1 MTYYILIAVLTNAR
15 RSTESRQ
22 AEIIATLVALAAER
36 NPADVTTT
44 DIAKAMNVTQ
54 GALFR
59 HFPTKEAI
67 RVAVIEWIETQL
79 MTKLGNA
86 QASTPDVL
94 SGLEAMFLAHVK
106 FIREFPGVPRLVF
119 AELQQPDGS
128 PVRQR
133 VQQIMRSYRLM
144 LAETLGKAK
153 AAQLIGADV
162 DVQAAAA
169 LFLGAIQGLVM
180 QSMLG
185 GVSPDAEEPVLGVLY
200 LYLAGL
206 GAQS

>member
-1 MTYYILIAVLTNAR
+1 MSFNSR
-15 RSTESRQ
+15 QSTESRQ
-22 AEIIATLVALAAER
+22 AEIIATVVALAAER

-59 HFPTKEAI
+59 HFSTKEAI
-67 RVAVIEWIETQL
+67 RLAVIEWVEKQL
-79 MTKLGNA
+79 IAKLGDA
-86 QASTPDVL
+86 QTSAPDVL
-94 SGLEAMFLAHVK
+94 RGLKAMFLAHVK

-119 AELQQPDGS
+119 SELQQPDNS

-133 VQQIMRSYRLM
+133 VQQIMRRYRQM

-153 AAQLIGADV
+153 AAQLIRNDV

-185 GVSPDAEEPVLGVLY
+185 GTSSDADEPVIGVLQ

-206 GAQS
+206 GAKS

>member
-1 MTYYILIAVLTNAR
+1 MSLNAR
-15 RSTESRQ
+15 QSTESRQ
-22 AEIIATLVALAAER
+22 AEIIATVVALAAER
-36 NPADVTTT
+36 NPADITTT
-44 DIAKAMNVTQ
+44 DIAKMMNVTQ

-59 HFPTKEAI
+59 HFPTKEAM
-67 RVAVIEWIETQL
+67 RLAVIEWIEMQL
-79 MTKLGNA
+79 MAKLGAA
-86 QASTPDVL
+86 QAPAPDVL
-94 SGLEAMFLAHVK
+94 SSLEAMFLAHVK

-119 AELQQPDGS
+119 AELQQPDSS

-133 VQQIMRSYRLM
+133 VQQIMQRYRQI

-153 AAQLIGADV
+153 DAQLIRDDV
-162 DVQAAAA
+162 DVRAAAA

-185 GVSPDAEEPVLGVLY
+185 GVSPDTEETVLGVLH

-206 GAQS
+206 GAKS

>member
-1 MTYYILIAVLTNAR
+1 MSLNAR
-15 RSTESRQ
+15 QSTESRQ
-22 AEIIATLVALAAER
+22 AEIIATVVALAAER

-59 HFPTKEAI
+59 HFPTKEAM
-67 RVAVIEWIETQL
+67 RLAVIEWIETQL
-79 MTKLGNA
+79 IAKLGDA
-86 QASTPDVL
+86 QASAPDVL

-119 AELQQPDGS
+119 AELQQPDSS

-133 VQQIMRSYRLM
+133 VQQIMRRYRQM

-153 AAQLIGADV
+153 AARLIRDDV

-185 GVSPDAEEPVLGVLY
+185 GVSPDADEPVIGVLQ

-206 GAQS
+206 GAKS

>member
-1 MTYYILIAVLTNAR
+1 MSLNPR
-15 RSTESRQ
+15 QSTESRQ
-22 AEIIATLVALAAER
+22 AEIIATVVALAAKQ

-59 HFPTKEAI
+59 HFPTKEAM
-67 RVAVIEWIETQL
+67 RLAVIEWIETQL
-79 MTKLGNA
+79 MAKCGDA
-86 QASTPDVL
+86 QALAPDVL
-94 SGLEAMFLAHVK
+94 SGLEAIFLAHVK

-119 AELQQPDGS
+119 AELQQPDSS
-128 PVRQR
+128 PVRQG
-133 VQQIMRSYRLM
+133 VQKIMRRYRQM

-153 AAQLIGADV
+153 AAQLIRDDV
-162 DVQAAAA
+162 DIQAAAA

-185 GVSPDAEEPVLGVLY
+185 GVSPDAEEPVIGVLHI
-200 LYLAGL
+200 YLAGL
-206 GAQS
+206 GAKS

>member
-1 MTYYILIAVLTNAR
+1 MSINSR
-15 RSTESRQ
+15 HSTESRQ
-22 AEIIATLVALAAER
+22 AEIIATVVALAAER

-59 HFPTKEAI
+59 HFPTKEAM
-67 RVAVIEWIETQL
+67 RLAVIEWIETQL
-79 MTKLGNA
+79 MAKLEDA
-86 QASTPDVL
+86 QASAPDVL

-119 AELQQPDGS
+119 AELQQPDSS

-133 VQQIMRSYRLM
+133 VQQIMRRYRQM

-153 AAQLIGADV
+153 AAQLIRDDV

-185 GVSPDAEEPVLGVLY
+185 GVSPVTEEPVLGVLH
-200 LYLAGL
+200 LYLASL
-206 GAQS
+206 GAKS

>member
-1 MTYYILIAVLTNAR
+1 MSLNPR
-15 RSTESRQ
+15 QSTESRQ
-22 AEIIATLVALAAER
+22 AEIISTVVALAAER

-67 RVAVIEWIETQL
+67 RLAVIEWIETQL
-79 MTKLGNA
+79 MAKLGDA
-86 QASTPDVL
+86 QASAHDVL
-94 SGLEAMFLAHVK
+94 SGLEAMFMAHVK

-119 AELQQPDGS
+119 AELQQPDSS

-133 VQQIMRSYRLM
+133 VQQIMRRYRQM
-144 LAETLGKAK
+144 LAEILGKAK
-153 AAQLIGADV
+153 AAQLIRSDV

-185 GVSPDAEEPVLGVLY
+185 GVSPDAEEPVLGVLC
-200 LYLAGL
+200 LYLASL
-206 GAQS
+206 GAKS

>member
-1 MTYYILIAVLTNAR
+1 MSLNSR
-15 RSTESRQ
+15 QSTESRQ
-22 AEIIATLVALAAER
+22 AEIIATVVALAAER
-36 NPADVTTT
+36 NPADITTT

-59 HFPTKEAI
+59 HFPTKEAM
-67 RVAVIEWIETQL
+67 RLAVIEWIEMQL
-79 MTKLGNA
+79 MAKLGDA
-86 QASTPDVL
+86 QASAPDVL
-94 SGLEAMFLAHVK
+94 SGLEAMFLTHVK

-119 AELQQPDGS
+119 AELQQPDSS

-133 VQQIMRSYRLM
+133 VQQIMRRYRQM

-153 AAQLIGADV
+153 AAQLIRNDV
-162 DVQAAAA
+162 EVQAAAA

-185 GVSPDAEEPVLGVLY
+185 GVSSDAEEPVLGVLH

-206 GAQS
+206 GAKS

>member
-1 MTYYILIAVLTNAR
+1 MSLNVR
-15 RSTESRQ
+15 QSTESRQ
-22 AEIIATLVALAAER
+22 AAIIATVVALAAER
-36 NPADVTTT
+36 NPAEVTTT
-44 DIAKAMNVTQ
+44 DIAKAMSVTQ

-67 RVAVIEWIETQL
+67 RLAVIEWIEAQL
-79 MTKLGNA
+79 MAKLSDA
-86 QASTPDVL
+86 QTSAPDVL
-94 SGLEAMFLAHVK
+94 SGLEAMFLAHVR

-119 AELQQPDGS
+119 AELQQPDSS

-133 VQQIMRSYRLM
+133 VQQIMRRYRQM

-153 AAQLIGADV
+153 AAQLIRADV

-185 GVSPDAEEPVLGVLY
+185 GVSPDAEEPVLGVLH

-206 GAQS
+206 GAKS

>member
-1 MTYYILIAVLTNAR
+1 MSLSPR
-15 RSTESRQ
+15 QSTESRQ
-22 AEIIATLVALAAER
+22 TEIIATVVALAAER
-36 NPADVTTT
+36 NPAEVTTT

-67 RVAVIEWIETQL
+67 RIAVIEWIEAQL
-79 MTKLGNA
+79 MAKLGDA
-86 QASTPDVL
+86 QASAPEVL
-94 SGLEAMFLAHVK
+94 SGLEAMFLTHVK

-119 AELQQPDGS
+119 AELQQPDSS
-128 PVRQR
+128 PIRQR
-133 VQQIMRSYRLM
+133 VQQIMRRYRQM

-153 AAQLIGADV
+153 AAQLIRNDV

-185 GVSPDAEEPVLGVLY
+185 GVLPDAEEPVLGVLH

-206 GAQS
+206 GGKS

>member
-1 MTYYILIAVLTNAR
+1 MSLNAR
-15 RSTESRQ
+15 QSTESRQ
-22 AEIIATLVALAAER
+22 AEIIATVVALAAER

-59 HFPTKEAI
+59 HFSTKEAI
-67 RVAVIEWIETQL
+67 RLAVIEWVETQL
-79 MTKLGNA
+79 MAKLEDA
-86 QASTPDVL
+86 QTSAPDVL

-119 AELQQPDGS
+119 AELQQPDSS

-133 VQQIMRSYRLM
+133 VQQIMRRYRLL
-144 LAETLGKAK
+144 LAETLGEAK
-153 AAQLIGADV
+153 AAQLIGGDV

-180 QSMLG
+180 QSMLV
-185 GVSPDAEEPVLGVLY
+185 GVSPDAEEQVLGVLR

-206 GAQS
+206 GAKS

>member
-1 MTYYILIAVLTNAR
+1 MSLSPRQT
-15 RSTESRQ
+15 TESRQ
-22 AEIIATLVALAAER
+22 AEIIATVVALAAER

-44 DIAKAMNVTQ
+44 DIAKVMNVTQ

-59 HFPTKEAI
+59 HFPTKDAM
-67 RVAVIEWIETQL
+67 RLAVIEWIETQL
-79 MTKLGNA
+79 MANLGDA
-86 QASTPDVL
+86 QASAPDVL

-119 AELQQPDGS
+119 AELQQPDS
-128 PVRQR
+128 SLVRQR
-133 VQQIMRSYRLM
+133 VQQIMRRYRQM

-153 AAQLIGADV
+153 AAQLIRNNV
-162 DVQAAAA
+162 DVQAAAV

-185 GVSPDAEEPVLGVLY
+185 GVSPDTEEPVLGVLR

-206 GAQS
+206 GAES

>member
-1 MTYYILIAVLTNAR
+1 VLTNAR

-185 GVSPDAEEPVLGVLY
+185 GMSPDAEEPVLGVLH

-206 GAQS
+206 GARS

>member
-1 MTYYILIAVLTNAR
+1 MSLNPR
-15 RSTESRQ
+15 QSTESRQ
-22 AEIIATLVALAAER
+22 AEIIATVVALAAER

-67 RVAVIEWIETQL
+67 RLAVIEWIETQL
-79 MTKLGNA
+79 MAKLGDA
-86 QASTPDVL
+86 QASAHDVL
-94 SGLEAMFLAHVK
+94 SGLEAMFMAHVK

-119 AELQQPDGS
+119 AELQQPDSS

-133 VQQIMRSYRLM
+133 VQQIMRRYRQM
-144 LAETLGKAK
+144 LAEILGKAK
-153 AAQLIGADV
+153 AAQLIRSDV

-185 GVSPDAEEPVLGVLY
+185 GVSPDAEEPVLGVLC
-200 LYLAGL
+200 LYLASL
-206 GAQS
+206 GAKS

>member
-1 MTYYILIAVLTNAR
+1 MLTNAR

-185 GVSPDAEEPVLGVLY
+185 GMSPDAEEPVIGVLH

-206 GAQS
+206 GARS

>member
-1 MTYYILIAVLTNAR
+1 MLTNAR

-67 RVAVIEWIETQL
+67 RLAVIEWIETQL
-79 MTKLGNA
+79 MAKLGDA
-86 QASTPDVL
+86 QASAPDVL

-119 AELQQPDGS
+119 AELQQPDSS

-133 VQQIMRSYRLM
+133 VQQIMRRYRQM

-153 AAQLIGADV
+153 AAQLIRDDV

-185 GVSPDAEEPVLGVLY
+185 GVSPDAEEPVLGVLH

-206 GAQS
+206 GAKS

>member
-1 MTYYILIAVLTNAR
+1 MSLNAR
-15 RSTESRQ
+15 QSTESRQ
-22 AEIIATLVALAAER
+22 AEIIATVVALAAER

-59 HFPTKEAI
+59 HFPTKEAM
-67 RVAVIEWIETQL
+67 RLAVIEWIETQL
-79 MTKLGNA
+79 IAKLGDA
-86 QASTPDVL
+86 QASAPDVL

-119 AELQQPDGS
+119 AELQQPDSS

-133 VQQIMRSYRLM
+133 VQQIMQRYRQM

-153 AAQLIGADV
+153 AAQLIRDDV

-206 GAQS
+206 GAKS

>member
-1 MTYYILIAVLTNAR
+1 MLTNAR

-185 GVSPDAEEPVLGVLY
+185 GMSPDAEEPVLGVLH

-206 GAQS
+206 GARS

>member
-1 MTYYILIAVLTNAR
+1 MSLNAR
-15 RSTESRQ
+15 QSTESRQ
-22 AEIIATLVALAAER
+22 AEIIATVVALAAER

-59 HFPTKEAI
+59 HFPTKEAM
-67 RVAVIEWIETQL
+67 RLAVMEWIETQL
-79 MTKLGNA
+79 MAKLGDA
-86 QASTPDVL
+86 QASAPDVL

-119 AELQQPDGS
+119 AELQQPDSS
-128 PVRQR
+128 PVRQG
-133 VQQIMRSYRLM
+133 VQQIMRRYRQM
-144 LAETLGKAK
+144 LAETLSKAK
-153 AAQLIGADV
+153 VARLIRNDE

-185 GVSPDAEEPVLGVLY
+185 GVSADAEEPVLGVLH

>member
-1 MTYYILIAVLTNAR
+1 MSLNSR
-15 RSTESRQ
+15 QSTESRQ
-22 AEIIATLVALAAER
+22 AEIIATVVALAAER
-36 NPADVTTT
+36 NPADITTT

-59 HFPTKEAI
+59 HFPTKEAM
-67 RVAVIEWIETQL
+67 RQAVIEWIEMQL
-79 MTKLGNA
+79 MAKLGDA
-86 QASTPDVL
+86 QASAPDVL
-94 SGLEAMFLAHVK
+94 SGLEAMFLTHVK

-119 AELQQPDGS
+119 AELQQPDSS

-133 VQQIMRSYRLM
+133 VQQIMRRYRQM

-153 AAQLIGADV
+153 AAQLIRDDV
-162 DVQAAAA
+162 DIQAAAA

-185 GVSPDAEEPVLGVLY
+185 GLSSDAEEPVLGVLH

-206 GAQS
+206 GANS

>member
-1 MTYYILIAVLTNAR
+1 MSLNAR
-15 RSTESRQ
+15 QSTESRQ
-22 AEIIATLVALAAER
+22 AEIIATVVALAAER

-59 HFPTKEAI
+59 HFPTKEAM
-67 RVAVIEWIETQL
+67 RLAVIEWIETQL
-79 MTKLGNA
+79 MAKLGDA
-86 QASTPDVL
+86 QASAPDVL

-119 AELQQPDGS
+119 AELQQPDSS

-133 VQQIMRSYRLM
+133 VQQIMRRYRQM

-153 AAQLIGADV
+153 AAQLIRD
-162 DVQAAAA
+162 DLDIQAAAA

-185 GVSPDAEEPVLGVLY
+185 GVSPDAKEPVLGVLR
-200 LYLAGL
+200 LYLASL
-206 GAQS
+206 GVQS

>member
-1 MTYYILIAVLTNAR
+1 MSLNPR
-15 RSTESRQ
+15 QSTESRQ
-22 AEIIATLVALAAER
+22 AEIIATVVALAAER

-59 HFPTKEAI
+59 HFSNKEAI
-67 RVAVIEWIETQL
+67 RLAVIDWVETQL
-79 MTKLGNA
+79 MARLEDA
-86 QASTPDVL
+86 QASAPDVV
-94 SGLEAMFLAHVK
+94 SGLEAMFLAHVR
-106 FIREFPGVPRLVF
+106 FIREFPGVPHLVF
-119 AELQQPDGS
+119 AELQQPDSS

-133 VQQIMRSYRLM
+133 VQQIMRCYRQM

-153 AAQLIGADV
+153 AAQLIRADV
-162 DVQAAAA
+162 DTKAASA

-185 GVSPDAEEPVLGVLY
+185 GASSDAEVPVLGVLR

-206 GAQS
+206 GGKS

>member
-1 MTYYILIAVLTNAR
+1 MSASSR
-15 RSTESRQ
+15 QSTESRQ
-22 AEIIATLVALAAER
+22 AEIIATMVALAAER
-36 NPADVTTT
+36 NPGDVTTT
-44 DIAKAMNVTQ
+44 DIAKAMNLTQ

-67 RVAVIEWIETQL
+67 RLAVIEWIETQL
-79 MTKLGNA
+79 TTRLGNA
-86 QASTPDVL
+86 QASAPDVL

-119 AELQQPDGS
+119 AELQQPDSS

-133 VQQIMRSYRLM
+133 VQQIMRRYRLM
-144 LAETLGKAK
+144 LAETLDKAK
-153 AAQLIGADV
+153 AAQLIRDDV

-185 GVSPDAEEPVLGVLY
+185 GVSSDPVEPAVGVLH
-200 LYLAGL
+200 LYLACL
-206 GAQS
+206 GAKS

>member
-1 MTYYILIAVLTNAR
+1 MPVNSR
-15 RSTESRQ
+15 QSTESRQ
-22 AEIIATLVALAAER
+22 AEIIATVVALAADR
-36 NPADVTTT
+36 NPAEVTTT

-59 HFPTKEAI
+59 HFSNKEAI
-67 RVAVIEWIETQL
+67 RLAVIEWIETQL
-79 MTKLGNA
+79 MSRLGDAQVSAPNA
-86 QASTPDVL
+86 L
-94 SGLEAMFLAHVK
+94 KGLEAMFLAHVI

-119 AELQQPDGS
+119 AELQQPES
-128 PVRQR
+128 TPVRQR
-133 VQQIMRSYRLM
+133 VHEIMRHYRQT
-144 LAETLGKAK
+144 LAETLGRAK
-153 AAQLIGADV
+153 AAQLIRDDV

-185 GVSPDAEEPVLGVLY
+185 GVPSDTEDPVVGVLH

-206 GAQS
+206 GARP

>member
-1 MTYYILIAVLTNAR
+1 MSLNSR
-15 RSTESRQ
+15 QSTESRQ
-22 AEIIATLVALAAER
+22 AEIIATVVALAAER

-67 RVAVIEWIETQL
+67 RLAVIEWIETQL
-79 MTKLGNA
+79 IAKLGAA
-86 QASTPDVL
+86 QASAPDVL
-94 SGLEAMFLAHVK
+94 SSLEAMFLAHVR

-119 AELQQPDGS
+119 AELQQPDNS

-133 VQQIMRSYRLM
+133 VQQIMRRYRQM

-153 AAQLIGADV
+153 AAQLIRDDV
-162 DVQAAAA
+162 DVQAASA

-185 GVSPDAEEPVLGVLY
+185 GALSDAEEPVLGVLR

-206 GAQS
+206 GDKS

>member
-1 MTYYILIAVLTNAR
+1 MSLNAR
-15 RSTESRQ
+15 QSTESRQ
-22 AEIIATLVALAAER
+22 AEIIATVVALAAER

-59 HFPTKEAI
+59 HFPTKEAM
-67 RVAVIEWIETQL
+67 RLAVMEWIETQL
-79 MTKLGNA
+79 MAKLGDA
-86 QASTPDVL
+86 QASAPDVL

-119 AELQQPDGS
+119 AELQQPDSS
-128 PVRQR
+128 PVRQG
-133 VQQIMRSYRLM
+133 VQQIMRRYRQM
-144 LAETLGKAK
+144 LAETLSKAK
-153 AAQLIGADV
+153 VARLIRNDV

-185 GVSPDAEEPVLGVLY
+185 GVSPGTEEPVLGVLR

-206 GAQS
+206 GAKS

>member
-1 MTYYILIAVLTNAR
+1 MSLSPRQT
-15 RSTESRQ
+15 TESRQ
-22 AEIIATLVALAAER
+22 AEIIATVVALAAER

-44 DIAKAMNVTQ
+44 DIAKVMNVTQ

-59 HFPTKEAI
+59 HFPTKEAM
-67 RVAVIEWIETQL
+67 RLAVIEWIETQL
-79 MTKLGNA
+79 MANLGDA
-86 QASTPDVL
+86 QASAPDVL

-119 AELQQPDGS
+119 AELQEPDSS

-133 VQQIMRSYRLM
+133 VQQIMRRYRQM
-144 LAETLGKAK
+144 LAENLGIAK
-153 AAQLIGADV
+153 AAQLIRDDV
-162 DVQAAAA
+162 DVRAAAV

-185 GVSPDAEEPVLGVLY
+185 GVSSDTEETVIGVLH

-206 GAQS
+206 GAKS